1 VLFLDQ
7 MVLQKLVL
15 KVHFEHLLVVF
26 LEYRVEHVGENKL
39 LNQLLLLVS
48 WFLLLQ
54 RLELFLDIFLRFLDK
69 HVPIAF
75 FLVVFALMR
84 CKEVVKQLNFNHVLL
99 RYHV

>member
-1 VLFLDQ
+1 
-7 MVLQKLVL
+7 MVLQKLVF

-39 LNQLLLLVS
+39 LYQLLLLVS

-54 RLELFLDIFLRFLDK
+54 RLELFLDVFFRFLDK
-69 HVPIAF
+69 HVPISF
-75 FLVVFALMR
+75 FLVVFALKR
-84 CKEVVKQLNFNHVLL
+84 CKKVVKQLNFNHVFL